1 MVQCC
6 ARVIQKC
13 NQKSSSRSCLQ
24 TMWDSYYCYLE
35 SLIFLYIR
43 FRVYGTSHK
52 GAQGFVLHCHSWDFR
67 LFSVSMYLGLN
78 ESISTGNLIFIRL
91 ISQVLFNLTF
101 HHFHLPSLWRS
112 ISLFLQLPET
122 LHPTADRGCGNQESS
137 SRKSD
142 QSCWLAML
150 RSYGKGECLLQLQ
163 VLTSFPKARPMPSN
177 VLYNFKILDL
187 NDDNFI
193 ESKNTP
199 HHAPRCPQCPQI
211 SGIRQWF

>member
-101 HHFHLPSLWRS
+101 HIFISHLCGGPSPSFFNYLIPYILQQIVGVAIRNPVPGKV
-112 ISLFLQLPET
+112 ISL
-122 LHPTADRGCGNQESS
+122 ADLL
-137 SRKSD
+137 
-142 QSCWLAML
+142 CWGATVKVSVCCNC
-150 RSYGKGECLLQLQ
+150 R
-163 VLTSFPKARPMPSN
+163 F
-177 VLYNFKILDL
+177 
-187 NDDNFI
+187 
-193 ESKNTP
+193 
-199 HHAPRCPQCPQI
+199 
-211 SGIRQWF
+211 